1 MISRGTRPDGL
12 HTVLQ
17 RLPAP
22 SAPSV
27 KLLVSSLAPSFE
39 SWFDIDSLSEAEN
52 VVAVEREQSIL
63 SMLHQVSGH
72 SLIHTQQLLK
82 QNKAGDCGLDG
93 SSFSGVG
100 RQWSC
105 TFTSISSQ
113 HRESRV

>member
-1 MISRGTRPDGL
+1 MISRGTRPDGH
-12 HTVLQ
+12 HTILQ

-27 KLLVSSLAPSFE
+27 KLFVSFLAPSFE

-72 SLIHTQQLLK
+72 SLIGNWIHTQQLLK
-82 QNKAGDCGLDG
+82 QNKPGDCGQDG

-100 RQWSC
+100 RQ
-105 TFTSISSQ
+105 
-113 HRESRV
+113 